1 MCVCLRNREIYK
13 ICSDRWI
20 WKIEQFKNKNEHEW
34 DETKMERKIKKNQQ
48 RTNSA
53 PLESARLQTVI
64 CDLSL
69 EPFAALFVRI
79 QFAHETQFQQ
89 FIHWTVFMLEDL
101 MRFMIVLTP
110 FSPLARPLSICLLH
124 CAALYYNLY
133 SVCTMYIALC
143 KTWYKKCRDNENS
156 FHLGQ
161 KNTSSGLVLGMKR
174 DEKNEEKSV
183 ECRRK
188 MKWI

>member
-1 MCVCLRNREIYK
+1 
-13 ICSDRWI
+13 
-20 WKIEQFKNKNEHEW
+20 
-34 DETKMERKIKKNQQ
+34 MERKIKKNQQ

-101 MRFMIVLTP
+101 MRFMIVLTSF
-110 FSPLARPLSICLLH
+110 FSPRSPSLNLS
-124 CAALYYNLY
+124 
-133 SVCTMYIALC
+133 VALC
-143 KTWYKKCRDNENS
+143 STV
-156 FHLGQ
+156 LQ
-161 KNTSSGLVLGMKR
+161 LVQCLHNVHR
-174 DEKNEEKSV
+174 TV
-183 ECRRK
+183 
-188 MKWI
+188 